1 MTFNPI
7 ISYIRR
13 KIVHHTT
20 LFHYIYLYYKIKLI
34 IKKNLMIDTKNIFR
48 KIEDKEELSKEYAEK
63 NLTIDSDQLRRKAVE
78 SSIDR
83 LI

>member
-1 MTFNPI
+1 
-7 ISYIRR
+7 
-13 KIVHHTT
+13 
-20 LFHYIYLYYKIKLI
+20 
-34 IKKNLMIDTKNIFR
+34 MIDTKNIFR